1 MRQLDILVL
10 KMITRDAY
18 YYAPV
23 SIGGDCDCA
32 SGDGDGDCSVT
43 PSRALAG
50 AAVVFFSA
58 IFRGD
63 FDYVGSACWSERLED
78 GGGFAAD
85 FIWAGA
91 GGVRRWGRGCRGRS
105 C

>member
-1 MRQLDILVL
+1 M
-10 KMITRDAY
+10 KMITRYAS

-23 SIGGDCDCA
+23 SSVGVCDCA
-32 SGDGDGDCSVT
+32 SGDGDDDYSVA

-58 IFRGD
+58 IFRD
-63 FDYVGSACWSERLED
+63 AFDYFGGSACWSERLED
-78 GGGFAAD
+78 GCGFAAD

-91 GGVRRWGRGCRGRS
+91 GGAERWGRGWRGRF